1 MLVGLPTSTRAVSIV
16 PKITLKS
23 GREKSLLR
31 KHPWIFSGA
40 IERVDGDPGAGET
53 VDINDAAG
61 QFVARAAYS
70 PASQIRAR
78 VWTFARDETIDAA
91 FFRSRLERAIDS
103 RRRLGLLGA
112 GGACRL
118 VFAESDGLPGLIVD
132 RYGDYVVC
140 QFLAAGVDRSRDVI
154 ADLLMELCAPRGIF
168 ERSEASARRKEGLA
182 SHRGVLRGEPPPAEI
197 EVRIGATN
205 WLVDVV
211 NGQKTGAYL
220 DQQRNRARIAE
231 LARGAEVLDA
241 FAYTGGFAITA
252 LTAGAA
258 TATLVESSAEAL
270 RTAER
275 EAAANGVADRC
286 RFTAAS
292 VFDELRRERE
302 VGRRYDVVVLDP
314 PKFVHSAEQVSA
326 GSRGYKD
333 VNMLGLRLVRP
344 GGLLATFSCSGHV
357 DVALFQKIVA
367 GAALDAGRDAQI
379 LERLS
384 QPPDHPI
391 AIEFPEA
398 EYLKGL
404 ILRVH

>member
-1 MLVGLPTSTRAVSIV
+1 MSTAVPTHSKVW
-16 PKITLKS
+16 LKR

-31 KHPWIFSGA
+31 KHPWVFSGA
-40 IERVDGDPGAGET
+40 IDRVEGEPKPGDTVEIVDSGGAFL
-53 VDINDAAG
+53 AL
-61 QFVARAAYS
+61 AAYS

-78 VWTFARDETIDAA
+78 VWSFEPEEGVDAA
-91 FFRSRLERAIDS
+91 FLRRRLERAIDS
-103 RRRLGLLGA
+103 RRQLGLLGA
-112 GGACRL
+112 DAACRL
-118 VFAESDGLPGLIVD
+118 VFAESDGLPGLVVD
-132 RYGDYVVC
+132 RYADFVVC
-140 QFLAAGVDRSRDVI
+140 QFLSAGAEHWRAEI
-154 ADLLMELCAPRGIF
+154 AGSLVELCGPRGIY
-168 ERSEASARRKEGLA
+168 ERSEASARRKEGLP
-182 SHRGVLRGEPPPAEI
+182 SQRGVLRGEAPPAEI
-197 EVRIGATN
+197 EVRMGSTH
-205 WLVDVV
+205 WLIDVV

-220 DQQRNRARIAE
+220 DQQRNRGRVAE
-231 LARGAEVLDA
+231 LAAGAEVLDG

-252 LTAGAA
+252 LVAGASG
-258 TATLVESSAEAL
+258 ATLVESSTEAL

-286 RFTAAS
+286 RLLAAS
-292 VFDELRRERE
+292 VFDELRLQRDD
-302 VGRRYDVVVLDP
+302 GRRYDLVVLDP

-333 VNMLGLRLVRP
+333 VNMLGFELVRP

-357 DVALFQKIVA
+357 DAALFQKIVA

-404 ILRVH
+404 ILRVY

>member
-1 MLVGLPTSTRAVSIV
+1 
-16 PKITLKS
+16 LKR

-31 KHPWIFSGA
+31 KHPWVFSGA
-40 IERVDGDPGAGET
+40 IERVQGEPEPGDTVEIVDASGAFL
-53 VDINDAAG
+53 AS
-61 QFVARAAYS
+61 AAYS

-78 VWTFARDETIDAA
+78 VWSFEPDQAIGAPFVRA
-91 FFRSRLERAIDS
+91 RLERAIES
-103 RRRLGLLGA
+103 RRQLGLLGA
-112 GGACRL
+112 DAACRL
-118 VFAESDGLPGLIVD
+118 VFAESDGLPGLVVD
-132 RYGDYVVC
+132 RYADFVVC
-140 QFLAAGVDRSRDVI
+140 QFLSAGAERWRAEV
-154 ADLLMELCAPRGIF
+154 ADSLVELCAARGIY

-182 SHRGVLRGEPPPAEI
+182 SHRGVLRGEAPPAEI
-197 EVRIGATN
+197 EVRMGSTN
-205 WLVDVV
+205 WLIDVA

-220 DQQRNRARIAE
+220 DQQKNRVRVAE
-231 LARGAEVLDA
+231 LASGGDVLDA

-252 LTAGAA
+252 LVAGASG
-258 TATLVESSAEAL
+258 ATLVESSTEAL

-275 EAAANGVADRC
+275 EATANGVADRC
-286 RFTAAS
+286 RLVAAS
-292 VFDELRRERE
+292 VFDELRAQRDD
-302 VGRRYDVVVLDP
+302 GRRYDVVVLDP

-333 VNMLGLRLVRP
+333 VNMLGLQLVRP

-357 DVALFQKIVA
+357 DAALFQKIVA
-367 GAALDAGRDAQI
+367 GAALDARRDAQI

>member
-1 MLVGLPTSTRAVSIV
+1 MSTAVPTHSKVL
-16 PKITLKS
+16 LKR

-31 KHPWIFSGA
+31 KHPWVFSGA
-40 IERVDGDPGAGET
+40 IERVQGEAGPGDTVEIVDASGAFL
-53 VDINDAAG
+53 AW
-61 QFVARAAYS
+61 AAYS

-78 VWTFARDETIDAA
+78 VWSFEPEETIGAA
-91 FFRSRLERAIDS
+91 FLRGRLERAIES

-112 GGACRL
+112 DTACRL
-118 VFAESDGLPGLIVD
+118 VFAESDGLPGLVVD
-132 RYGDYVVC
+132 RYADFVVC
-140 QFLAAGVDRSRDVI
+140 QFLSAGAERWRAEV
-154 ADLLMELCAPRGIF
+154 ADSLVELCRPRGIY
-168 ERSEASARRKEGLA
+168 ERSEASARRKEGLG
-182 SHRGVLRGEPPPAEI
+182 SQRGVLRGEAPPAEI
-197 EVRIGATN
+197 EVRMGATH
-205 WLVDVV
+205 WLIDVA

-220 DQQRNRARIAE
+220 DQQRNRARVAE
-231 LARGAEVLDA
+231 LASGAEVLDA

-252 LTAGAA
+252 LVAGAS

-275 EAAANGVADRC
+275 EAVANGVADRC
-286 RFTAAS
+286 RLVAAS
-292 VFDELRRERE
+292 VFDELRLMRDD
-302 VGRRYDVVVLDP
+302 GRRYDLVVLDP

-333 VNMLGLRLVRP
+333 VNMLGFGLVRP
-344 GGLLATFSCSGHV
+344 GGLIATFSCSGHV
-357 DVALFQKIVA
+357 DAALFQKIVA

-384 QPPDHPI
+384 QPADHPI
-391 AIEFPEA
+391 GIEFPEA